1 MMKRSG
7 KGYTSYMKLEAELR
21 QKKQETGFII
31 ALFHFKLAFQ
41 NELFLWMY
49 RVFFFKWKKLIY
61 ASKFKLF

>member
-1 MMKRSG
+1 MMKRSE

-41 NELFLWMY
+41 NELFL
-49 RVFFFKWKKLIY
+49 
-61 ASKFKLF
+61 